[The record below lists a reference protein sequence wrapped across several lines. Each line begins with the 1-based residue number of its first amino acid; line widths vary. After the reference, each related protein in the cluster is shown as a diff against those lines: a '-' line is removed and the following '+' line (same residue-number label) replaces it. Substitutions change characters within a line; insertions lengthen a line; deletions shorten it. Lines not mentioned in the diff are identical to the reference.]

1 MQNANI
7 ESLLKVAH
15 AQWAYFRFGALIW
28 RVCVCVCVCV
38 CLCVCVCAFVCV
50 CVYVHPP

>member
-28 RVCVCVCVCV
+28 RVCVCVCLRPSTVKALSVWNSCD
-38 CLCVCVCAFVCV
+38 CQRIDQ
-50 CVYVHPP
+50 